1 MKRIALIALLGACGG
16 QTGQPAPGARA
27 DLYNASG
34 DRVATATLFQQ
45 NDGVRVRVSAASVP
59 SGEHGFHVHEAG
71 QCEPPFTSAGGH
83 FNPSARKHGFQNPQG
98 PHAGDLVNLPANWT
112 SGNIVET
119 VSAGLT
125 LESLFDANGSALII
139 HAGPDDYRT
148 DPSGNSGDR
157 IACGVIR
164 RP

>member
-1 MKRIALIALLGACGG
+1 MKRIALILLLGACGAR
-16 QTGQPAPGARA
+16 TDQPAPGARA
-27 DLYNASG
+27 DLYNAAG

-45 NDGVRVRVSAASVP
+45 DDGVRVRVSAGSLT
-59 SGEHGFHVHEAG
+59 SGEHGFHVHEVG

-83 FNPSARKHGFQNPQG
+83 FNPAGRKHGFHNPQG

-112 SGNIVET
+112 NGNVVEM

-125 LESLFDANGSALII
+125 LESLFDANGSALVI